1 MEGPVQ
7 VRLTSRSRF
16 GGEEDVLC
24 FTGHG
29 TVEKTEY
36 GWHVCYTV
44 KNTEGAG
51 EEMSSDLK
59 IEQETRRVIIV
70 HGGEE
75 GYGLLLDLSIPTVTE
90 LQEGGKTLA
99 LNVVAKEVQV
109 DLTGAKEGSLTL
121 GYMLLMGMQPLSALH
136 VTAQFKKE
144 ESVK

>member
-1 MEGPVQ
+1 MEGSVK
-7 VRLTSRSRF
+7 VRMTSRSRF
-16 GGEEDVLC
+16 GGEEDVLL

-51 EEMSSDLK
+51 DELTSDLK
-59 IEQETRRVIIV
+59 IEKDTRRVV
-70 HGGEE
+70 MVNGGER
-75 GYGLLLDLSIPTVTE
+75 GYGMLLDLAVPTVTE
-90 LQEGGKTLA
+90 IREGGRTLA
-99 LNVVAKEVQV
+99 LNVVTKEVQM

-121 GYMLLMGMQPLSALH
+121 GYMLLTGMQPLSALR
-136 VTAQFKKE
+136 VTVQLKKE